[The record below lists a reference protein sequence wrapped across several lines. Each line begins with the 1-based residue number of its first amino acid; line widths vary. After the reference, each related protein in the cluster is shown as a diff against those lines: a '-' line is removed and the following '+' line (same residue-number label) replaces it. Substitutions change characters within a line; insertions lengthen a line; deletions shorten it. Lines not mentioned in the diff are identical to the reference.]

1 MNLTLIAVMIVV
13 VTFAISYGESARKTK
28 SNQEVLALQ
37 GNFFK
42 GCLVSLVL
50 LLLPVLESLAFPK
63 PQPHLATV
71 TFIVESALIALFG
84 FLELRKL
91 HYRKVKLFCL
101 LALHVGIALVWWQ
114 LFSYYQMEQ
123 GIFNS
128 PSFTLVPFMVWA
140 AAIVVVA
147 FTYLDGPKLRTK
159 KLSKTESENAKLRE
173 QIERMQNERN
183 RLKEDNEKLRSV
195 VQGTKSGTTKS
206 KSVTEDKKA
215 ESNPPKNTQTGE
227 DSATQVDEAQT
238 TTSVPKSDAEDKPK
252 VTNPSMTG
260 AQQQKLSEILD
271 RLASDPSPEAQ
282 QAAIQELVKN
292 YRTAAIK
299 KAIEEFAESHR
310 TATAKKAIA
319 SEEET
324 LSQEPKS
331 TDFEVPFEEEEQEE
345 PEEEEEVLDHVDS
358 DDGEDDTIFAD
369 LFAKISPATVALT
382 AAIILVIYVTVLVL
396 A

>member
-37 GNFFK
+37 KSFLR

-50 LLLPVLESLAFPK
+50 LLLPVFESLAFPK

-71 TFIVESALIALFG
+71 TFIVESAVIALFG

-91 HYRKVKLFCL
+91 KYRKVKLFCL
-101 LALHVGIALVWWQ
+101 LALLVGIALVWWQ

-123 GIFNS
+123 DVFNS
-128 PSFTLVPFMVWA
+128 PNFTLVPFMMWA

-183 RLKEDNEKLRSV
+183 RLQEDNKKLRNAI
-195 VQGTKSGTTKS
+195 QSGNPKP

-215 ESNPPKNTQTGE
+215 EQNPPKNTQTDE
-227 DSATQVDEAQT
+227 DSIPQVDEAQT

-324 LSQEPKS
+324 LSQGPKS
-331 TDFEVPFEEEEQEE
+331 TDFEVSFEEEEQEE
-345 PEEEEEVLDHVDS
+345 PEEEEVLDG
-358 DDGEDDTIFAD
+358 DDGEDDTIFAG
-369 LFAKISPATVALT
+369 LSAKISPATVALT
-382 AAIILVIYVTVLVL
+382 AAIIFVIYVTVLVL

>member
-13 VTFAISYGESARKTK
+13 VTFAILYGESARKTK

-37 GNFFK
+37 KSFLR

-50 LLLPVLESLAFPK
+50 LLLPVFESLAFPK

-71 TFIVESALIALFG
+71 TFIVESAVIALFG
-84 FLELRKL
+84 VLELRKL
-91 HYRKVKLFCL
+91 KYRKVKLFCL
-101 LALHVGIALVWWQ
+101 LALLVGIALVWWQ

-123 GIFNS
+123 DVFNS
-128 PSFTLVPFMVWA
+128 PNFTLVPFMMWA

-183 RLKEDNEKLRSV
+183 RLQEDNKKLRNAI
-195 VQGTKSGTTKS
+195 QSGTPKP

-215 ESNPPKNTQTGE
+215 EQNLPKNTQTDE
-227 DSATQVDEAQT
+227 DSTPQVEEAQT
-238 TTSVPKSDAEDKPK
+238 TTSAPKSDAEDTKVK
-252 VTNPSMTG
+252 VTNSSMNG
-260 AQQQKLSEILD
+260 IEQQKLSEILD
-271 RLASDPSPEAQ
+271 RLDSDSSPEAQ
-282 QAAIQELVKN
+282 QAAIQELVKS

-299 KAIEEFAESHR
+299 KAIEEFAKGR
-310 TATAKKAIA
+310 RAATVKEATTP
-319 SEEET
+319 EEET
-324 LSQEPKS
+324 SSQEPEFV
-331 TDFEVPFEEEEQEE
+331 DFEEES
-345 PEEEEEVLDHVDS
+345 EEEEEVLDHVDS
-358 DDGEDDTIFAD
+358 DDGEDDTIFAG
-369 LFAKISPATVALT
+369 LSAKISPATVALT

>member
-37 GNFFK
+37 KSFLR

-50 LLLPVLESLAFPK
+50 LLLPVFESLAFPK

-91 HYRKVKLFCL
+91 NYRKVKLFCL

-128 PSFTLVPFMVWA
+128 PSFTLVPFMMWA

-173 QIERMQNERN
+173 QIERMQNQQN
-183 RLKEDNEKLRSV
+183 QLQQDNEKLQNALRKVTSEP
-195 VQGTKSGTTKS
+195 KS

-215 ESNPPKNTQTGE
+215 EQNPPKNTQADE
-227 DSATQVDEAQT
+227 DSTPQVEEAQT
-238 TTSVPKSDAEDKPK
+238 TTSAPKSDAEDTKVK
-252 VTNPSMTG
+252 VTNSSMNG
-260 AQQQKLSEILD
+260 IEQQKLSEILD
-271 RLASDPSPEAQ
+271 RLDSDSSPEAQ
-282 QAAIQELVKN
+282 QAAIQELVKS

-299 KAIEEFAESHR
+299 KAIEEFAKGRR
-310 TATAKKAIA
+310 TATVKDATTP
-319 SEEET
+319 EEET
-324 LSQEPKS
+324 SSQEPEFV
-331 TDFEVPFEEEEQEE
+331 DFEEES
-345 PEEEEEVLDHVDS
+345 EEEEEVLDPVDS
-358 DDGEDDTIFAD
+358 DDGEDDTIFAG
-369 LFAKISPATVALT
+369 LSAKISPATVALT

>member
-1 MNLTLIAVMIVV
+1 MSYCLISAMIVV
-13 VTFAISYGESARKTK
+13 VTYAILYAICARKTK
-28 SNQEVLALQ
+28 SNQEFSAIEKGLL
-37 GNFFK
+37 K
-42 GCLVSLVL
+42 GCSVSLGL
-50 LLLPVLESLAFPK
+50 LLLPIFGSLAFPK

-91 HYRKVKLFCL
+91 NYRKVKLFCL

-195 VQGTKSGTTKS
+195 VQGTKSGNTEQ

-215 ESNPPKNTQTGE
+215 EQNPPKNTQTGE

-271 RLASDPSPEAQ
+271 RLDSDSSPEAQ
-282 QAAIQELVKN
+282 QAAIQELVKS

-299 KAIEEFAESHR
+299 KAIEEFAKGR
-310 TATAKKAIA
+310 RAATVKETTTP
-319 SEEET
+319 EEKT
-324 LSQEPKS
+324 LSQGPKS
-331 TDFEVPFEEEEQEE
+331 TDFEVPFEEEE
-345 PEEEEEVLDHVDS
+345 EVLDPVDS
-358 DDGEDDTIFAD
+358 DDGEDDTIFAG
-369 LFAKISPATVALT
+369 LSAKISPATVALA

>member
-1 MNLTLIAVMIVV
+1 MNLTLISVMIVV

-37 GNFFK
+37 KSFLR

-50 LLLPVLESLAFPK
+50 LLLPVFESLAFPK

-71 TFIVESALIALFG
+71 TFIVESAVIALFG
-84 FLELRKL
+84 VLELRKL
-91 HYRKVKLFCL
+91 NYRKVKLFCL

-147 FTYLDGPKLRTK
+147 FTYLDGPKLRAK
-159 KLSKTESENAKLRE
+159 KKSKAEAENAKLRE

-183 RLKEDNEKLRSV
+183 RLQEDNKKLRNAI
-195 VQGTKSGTTKS
+195 QSGTIKS

-215 ESNPPKNTQTGE
+215 EQNPPKNTQTDE
-227 DSATQVDEAQT
+227 DLTPQVEEAT
-238 TTSVPKSDAEDKPK
+238 TTSAPKSDAEDTKVK
-252 VTNPSMTG
+252 VTNSSMNG
-260 AQQQKLSEILD
+260 IEQQKLSEILD
-271 RLASDPSPEAQ
+271 RLDSDSSPEAQ
-282 QAAIQELVKN
+282 QAAIQELVKS

-299 KAIEEFAESHR
+299 KAIEEFAKGR
-310 TATAKKAIA
+310 RAATAKEATTP
-319 SEEET
+319 EEET
-324 LSQEPKS
+324 SSQEPEFV
-331 TDFEVPFEEEEQEE
+331 DFEEES
-345 PEEEEEVLDHVDS
+345 EEEEEVLDPVDS
-358 DDGEDDTIFAD
+358 DDGEDDTIFAG
-369 LFAKISPATVALT
+369 LSAKISPATVALT
-382 AAIILVIYVTVLVL
+382 AAIIFVIYVTVLVL

>member
-1 MNLTLIAVMIVV
+1 MNLVLIAVMIVV

-37 GNFFK
+37 KGFLN

-50 LLLPVLESLAFPK
+50 LLLPVFESLAFPK

-71 TFIVESALIALFG
+71 TFIVESAVIALFG
-84 FLELRKL
+84 VLELRKL
-91 HYRKVKLFCL
+91 KYRKVKLFCL
-101 LALHVGIALVWWQ
+101 LALLVGIALVWWQ

-123 GIFNS
+123 DVFNS
-128 PSFTLVPFMVWA
+128 PNFTLVPFMVWA

-215 ESNPPKNTQTGE
+215 EQNPPKNTQADE
-227 DSATQVDEAQT
+227 DSTPQVEEAQT
-238 TTSVPKSDAEDKPK
+238 TTSALKSDAEDTKVK

-299 KAIEEFAESHR
+299 KAIEEFAKGR
-310 TATAKKAIA
+310 RVATAKEATTP
-319 SEEET
+319 EEET
-324 LSQEPKS
+324 SSQEPEFV
-331 TDFEVPFEEEEQEE
+331 DFEEES
-345 PEEEEEVLDHVDS
+345 EEEEEVLDHVDS
-358 DDGEDDTIFAD
+358 DDGEDDTIFAG
-369 LFAKISPATVALT
+369 LSAKISPATVALT

>member
-13 VTFAISYGESARKTK
+13 VTFAILYGESARKTK

-37 GNFFK
+37 KSFLR

-50 LLLPVLESLAFPK
+50 LLLPVFESLAFPK

-91 HYRKVKLFCL
+91 NYRKVKLFCL

-147 FTYLDGPKLRTK
+147 FTYLDGPKLRAK
-159 KLSKTESENAKLRE
+159 KKSKAEAENAKLRE

-183 RLKEDNEKLRSV
+183 RLQEDNKKLRNAI
-195 VQGTKSGTTKS
+195 QSGTIKS

-215 ESNPPKNTQTGE
+215 EQNPPKNTQTDE
-227 DSATQVDEAQT
+227 DLTPQVEEAT
-238 TTSVPKSDAEDKPK
+238 TTSAPKSDAEDTKVK
-252 VTNPSMTG
+252 VTNSSMNG
-260 AQQQKLSEILD
+260 IEQQKLSEILD
-271 RLASDPSPEAQ
+271 RLDSDSSPEAQ
-282 QAAIQELVKN
+282 QAAIQELVKS

-299 KAIEEFAESHR
+299 KAVEEFAKGR
-310 TATAKKAIA
+310 RAATAKEATTP
-319 SEEET
+319 EEET
-324 LSQEPKS
+324 SSQEPEFV
-331 TDFEVPFEEEEQEE
+331 DFEEES
-345 PEEEEEVLDHVDS
+345 EEEEEVLDHVDS
-358 DDGEDDTIFAD
+358 DDGEDDTIFAG
-369 LFAKISPATVALT
+369 LSAKISPATVALT

>member
-37 GNFFK
+37 KSFLR

-50 LLLPVLESLAFPK
+50 LLLPVFESLAFPK

-71 TFIVESALIALFG
+71 TFILESAVIALFG

-91 HYRKVKLFCL
+91 NYRKVKLFCL
-101 LALHVGIALVWWQ
+101 LALLVGIALVWWQ

-147 FTYLDGPKLRTK
+147 FTYLDGPKLRAK
-159 KLSKTESENAKLRE
+159 KKGKAEAENAKLRE
-173 QIERMQNERN
+173 QIERMQNQQN
-183 RLKEDNEKLRSV
+183 QLQQDNEKLQNALRKVTSEP
-195 VQGTKSGTTKS
+195 KS

-215 ESNPPKNTQTGE
+215 EQNPPKNTQADE
-227 DSATQVDEAQT
+227 DSTPQVEEAQT
-238 TTSVPKSDAEDKPK
+238 TTSAPKSDAEDTKVK
-252 VTNPSMTG
+252 VTNSSMNG
-260 AQQQKLSEILD
+260 IEQQKLSEILD
-271 RLASDPSPEAQ
+271 RLDSDSSPEAQ
-282 QAAIQELVKN
+282 QAAIQELVKS

-299 KAIEEFAESHR
+299 KAIEEFAKGR
-310 TATAKKAIA
+310 RAATVEEATTP
-319 SEEET
+319 EEET
-324 LSQEPKS
+324 SSQEPEFV
-331 TDFEVPFEEEEQEE
+331 DFEEES
-345 PEEEEEVLDHVDS
+345 EEEEEVLDPVDS
-358 DDGEDDTIFAD
+358 DDGEDDTIFAG
-369 LFAKISPATVALT
+369 LSAKISPATVALA
-382 AAIILVIYVTVLVL
+382 AAIILVIYVTVLIL